1 MQAGNRRRHA
11 PDSPQL
17 FPLEDDV
24 NTPSTTTTT
33 ETAGEKAVWAALQE
47 VDDPEIPGL
56 SVVDLGII
64 RSVRSDASGIKVEVM
79 PTFTGCPALETI
91 RCDIVERL
99 SHLAQSVEVR
109 FTFEETWTSDRISER
124 GREQLRLGGTAPPPR
139 DGLIQ
144 LVQKSKCP
152 YCGSHA
158 THTEN
163 AFGPTLCRAIH
174 YCDDCRQPFEA
185 FKAL

>member
-24 NTPSTTTTT
+24 NTPSTTATT

-64 RSVRSDASGIKVEVM
+64 RSVRSDANGIKVEAM
-79 PTFTGCPALETI
+79 PTFEFIRLLGSVSGGDHIEDERVAYFRARELDLRFDRTIKVNTDGEVLETD
-91 RCDIVERL
+91 RCRYRVLPR
-99 SHLAQSVEVR
+99 AAR
-109 FTFEETWTSDRISER
+109 FLCGD
-124 GREQLRLGGTAPPPR
+124 APFAS
-139 DGLIQ
+139 Q
-144 LVQKSKCP
+144 
-152 YCGSHA
+152 
-158 THTEN
+158 
-163 AFGPTLCRAIH
+163 
-174 YCDDCRQPFEA
+174 
-185 FKAL
+185 